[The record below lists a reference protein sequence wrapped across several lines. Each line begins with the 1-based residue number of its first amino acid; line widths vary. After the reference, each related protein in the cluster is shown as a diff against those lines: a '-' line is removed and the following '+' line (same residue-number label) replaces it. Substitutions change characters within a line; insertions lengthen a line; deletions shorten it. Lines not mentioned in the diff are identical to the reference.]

1 MTKKG
6 TDDLDSLRRAAAAGV
21 GEAQRRLG
29 EMYFFG
35 NSVPRD
41 YGQAAAWLSKAA
53 SGNVPGAEVQLQ
65 RVDAVRFRR
74 KKLML
79 RHLNQAAGLGAPG
92 DLEFIQLLAE
102 EDMGEAQKLLA
113 EKHLSG
119 TGVSR
124 DWRQAAMWLSHAAKH
139 KGAGAEGLLRDHLRR
154 AAQRNDPDDMDFL
167 QGAAAEGVDDAQNV
181 LEFIMGKKDGQRDC
195 RQAARRLS
203 RAAKLGGPGTGE
215 LLRQEVRR
223 AAKHSNPHDL
233 EFLHGAAEE
242 GVGEAQKLL
251 AEKHLS
257 GTGVSRDW
265 RQAAMWLSHAAKHKG
280 TGAECLLR
288 EHLCRAAQRNDPD
301 DSDFLQGAAAEG
313 VGEAVYILGYVKCM
327 QVPQRDFREAAKW
340 LSRAAKCKG
349 SGTGEL
355 LRQEV
360 RRAAKHRNPH
370 DLEFLHG
377 AAEEGVGEAQKLL
390 GEIYLFGKGIPLD
403 CRKAIKWLELAASRN
418 EPGAKDLLHKA
429 IWRCKS
435 TRGIDPPIGP
445 RPTPRRGAN
454 ALANRHDWN
463 SP

>member
-1 MTKKG
+1 M
-6 TDDLDSLRRAAAAGV
+6 
-21 GEAQRRLG
+21 GEAQKRLG

-35 NSVPRD
+35 NGVQPD
-41 YGQAAAWLSKAA
+41 YRQAAWLTRAA
-53 SGNVPGAEVQLQ
+53 SLNVPGAEVQLQ

-92 DLEFIQLLAE
+92 DLEFNQLLAE
-102 EDMGEAQKLLA
+102 EDMGEAQKLLGDMY
-113 EKHLSG
+113 LSG
-119 TGVSR
+119 KGVPR
-124 DWRQAAMWLSHAAKH
+124 DWRQASIWLSRTAKH
-139 KGAGAEGLLRDHLRR
+139 RGSGAAALLRQHFRR
-154 AAQRNDPDDMDFL
+154 AAQRNGSDDMAFL
-167 QGAAAEGVDDAQNV
+167 Q
-181 LEFIMGKKDGQRDC
+181 
-195 RQAARRLS
+195 
-203 RAAKLGGPGTGE
+203 
-215 LLRQEVRR
+215 
-223 AAKHSNPHDL
+223 
-233 EFLHGAAEE
+233 GAAEE
-242 GVGEAQKLL
+242 GVDEARYVL
-251 AEKHLS
+251 E
-257 GTGVSRDW
+257 
-265 RQAAMWLSHAAKHKG
+265 
-280 TGAECLLR
+280 
-288 EHLCRAAQRNDPD
+288 
-301 DSDFLQGAAAEG
+301 FLKCK
-313 VGEAVYILGYVKCM
+313 EAS
-327 QVPQRDFREAAKW
+327 QRDYRQTAKW

-349 SGTGEL
+349 SETSEL
-355 LRQEV
+355 LRQELRQASE
-360 RRAAKHRNPH
+360 RRNSH